1 MPLEKIRVLS
11 VLVMAAVTSSLIAG
25 EFHALHFLIYL
36 GVTIPLWFDIQ
47 LDKVRQL
54 PYWRIFIFFAFVV
67 FVGSR
72 IIGFQFR
79 NTLFLLILS
88 CIVYEYY
95 GEKRPKAPVRLVS
108 LLSFLFMLSQVRQ
121 NYGLSLLVSIAIYLV
136 AVVWCLISFHSGGIV
151 TKDFRS
157 LIWQRLYRSL
167 IHATCISAI
176 GLGIFWV
183 IPRLPDQSMAVIGSL
198 TGNRLSGFSD
208 HVSLND
214 IGTLKLSRKH
224 IMDLTP
230 LDGVL
235 HSNYL
240 KGKVLDLYKNGVWTT
255 ASMQTNFLRPDHN
268 DFFQVEE
275 DPPKGSTLR
284 YRIDLEPMQNNTLF
298 FFNDILGFEGKLK
311 HLKIMGQKSATGVN
325 QIQVFRFYP
334 SAISYNIHTRQEASI
349 PERTLFLSDYL
360 QLPANL
366 NYFRPLAR
374 RISAQA
380 NANSDREKI
389 RAFRNFFLNN
399 FSYSLE
405 INNHDVEDP
414 LREFVENNK
423 RGHCELFASSLVMLL
438 RAEGIP
444 SRLVTGF
451 LVPPRHPAGDFHA
464 ITEADAHAW
473 VEVYLDKHWMTVD
486 PTPPATFLERSFFET
501 QVAYLNYLWRTKIIL
516 WDADRQSEVLASI
529 YGDLRSL
536 ATWFIWDGWRFLIGL
551 ALLALTV
558 WIWYWQR
565 TLRKTQYL
573 TQVFC
578 KLDRILQ
585 AQFGPKPVQLPW
597 RDWFA
602 GLSLEKNLKGDISKW
617 VADYQSLR
625 FGPSAAG
632 STTSNQPMV
641 ISGKRLTHRLT
652 HLIS

>member
-36 GVTIPLWFDIQ
+36 GVTIPLWFDID
-47 LDKVRQL
+47 LEKVRQL
-54 PYWRIFIFFAFVV
+54 PYWRMFIFFAFVV
-67 FVGSR
+67 FVSSR
-72 IIGFQFR
+72 VIGFQFR

-121 NYGLSLLVSIAIYLV
+121 NYGLSLLISIAIYLV
-136 AVVWCLISFHSGGIV
+136 AVVWCLINFHSGGIL
-151 TKDFRS
+151 TKDYAR
-157 LIWQRLYRSL
+157 LIWPRLRRSMV
-167 IHATCISAI
+167 HAICISAI
-176 GLGIFWV
+176 GLGVFWV

-208 HVSLND
+208 HVTLND

-230 LDGVL
+230 LDGEL
-235 HSNYL
+235 HSQYL

-255 ASMQTNFLRPDHN
+255 ASMQTNFLRPDRN

-275 DPPKGSTLR
+275 NPPKGRSIR

-311 HLKIMGQKSATGVN
+311 HLKIMGQRSATGVN

-334 SAISYNIHTRQEASI
+334 SAISYNIQCQPEASM
-349 PERTLFLSDYL
+349 PERTLFLSAYL

-366 NYFRPLAR
+366 NYFKPLAQQ
-374 RISAQA
+374 IITQA
-380 NANSDREKI
+380 NARTNEQKI
-389 RAFRNFFLNN
+389 RAFRDYFLNN

-405 INNHDVEDP
+405 INNHDVDDP
-414 LREFVENNK
+414 LREFVEGEK
-423 RGHCELFASSLVMLL
+423 RGHCELFASSMVMLL

-444 SRLVTGF
+444 ARLVTGF

-473 VEVYLDKHWMTVD
+473 VEVYQDKHWVTVD
-486 PTPPATFLERSFFET
+486 PTPPANFLDRSFLET
-501 QVAYLNYLWRTKIIL
+501 QIAYLNYLWRTKIIL
-516 WDADRQSEVLASI
+516 WDADRQNEVLSNLYAEV
-529 YGDLRSL
+529 RSL
-536 ATWFIWDGWRFLIGL
+536 AIWLVWDGWRFLIGL
-551 ALLALTV
+551 ALLAIAF

-573 TQVFC
+573 TQVFSR
-578 KLDRILQ
+578 LDQILQ
-585 AQFGPKPVQLPW
+585 NHFGPRPVRISW

-602 GLSLEKNLKGDISKW
+602 GLSLDPELKFEILKW
-617 VADYQSLR
+617 VTTYHSLR
-625 FGPSAAG
+625 FGPSISG
-632 STTSNQPMV
+632 PNSNQPLVM
-641 ISGKRLTHRLT
+641 SGKRLTHRLK
-652 HLIS
+652 HSISQ